1 MWRHLVDKKKN
12 FISVY
17 KNNVV
22 LQCNKTFQLEIA
34 INYR

>member
-1 MWRHLVDKKKN
+1 MWRHLMAENNN
-12 FISVY
+12 FLSVY